1 MEDYSTVENSVE
13 MPTENFTESQPCV
26 SEEPLEQ
33 LEEEQLSYENSE
45 DEQPVAEESVEE
57 SVEESLPEVVEES
70 LPEVVEESLPEV
82 VEESVQ
88 EESLQEVVE
97 ESVQEEPV
105 QEVVEEPVQEVV
117 EEPVQEVVEESV
129 EESVQEVVEESVEEP
144 VQEVVEEPVQ
154 QESLPEV
161 VEEPVQEVVEEPVQQ
176 ESVEESVQEVV
187 EESVEES
194 VQEVVE
200 EPVQQESVEESVQ
213 EVVEEPVQQESLP
226 EVVEEPVQQE
236 SVPEVVEEP
245 FQQESLPEVIE
256 ELQEEPVESVPELTE
271 ELQQDESENMPTENI
286 SYQIETEDVKDN
298 SVPSLVFIVPYRDRE
313 QQQQF
318 FANQMSIV
326 MQDYEPNA
334 YRIIYVHQNDT
345 RSFNRGAM
353 KNIGFLYVKQQYPND
368 YKNITLVFNDVD
380 TMPLTKGFLNYATVP
395 GKVKHFY
402 GYKFTLGGIVSI
414 NAADF
419 ELVNGFP
426 NYWAWGYEDNA
437 FQLRVLL
444 GKLIIDR
451 RQFYPIMDKN
461 MIQLK
466 DGIQRLVNR
475 QEFDKY
481 VNEVTYK
488 NNKDGIKTISNI
500 NFDFENANQ
509 FLHVN
514 QFNTLIPENPALNQ
528 SYDMRNGPI
537 PFKMSRNQQ
546 AGRRLIN
553 MGGLR

>member
-13 MPTENFTESQPCV
+13 MPTENFTESQPSV

-33 LEEEQLSYENSE
+33 LEEEQLSYEES
-45 DEQPVAEESVEE
+45 VAEESVEE
-57 SVEESLPEVVEES
+57 EPVQEELVQQ
-70 LPEVVEESLPEV
+70 EV

-88 EESLQEVVE
+88 EESVVE
-97 ESVQEEPV
+97 ESVQEESVQEESVQEVAEESVQEESVAEESVEEESVAEESVEEEPVSEEPV
-105 QEVVEEPVQEVV
+105 QEEPVQEEVVEEPVQEVAEESV
-117 EEPVQEVVEESV
+117 SEEPVQEEVVKEVAEESVQEVAEESVQEVVQEVVEEV
-129 EESVQEVVEESVEEP
+129 VEEPVQEESVQEVVEESV
-144 VQEVVEEPVQ
+144 QEVAE
-154 QESLPEV
+154 
-161 VEEPVQEVVEEPVQQ
+161 
-176 ESVEESVQEVV
+176 EVV
-187 EESVEES
+187 EESVPEEPVQEES
-194 VQEVVE
+194 VQE
-200 EPVQQESVEESVQ
+200 ESV
-213 EVVEEPVQQESLP
+213 
-226 EVVEEPVQQE
+226 E
-236 SVPEVVEEP
+236 SVPEVT
-245 FQQESLPEVIE
+245 Q
-256 ELQEEPVESVPELTE
+256 

-286 SYQIETEDVKDN
+286 SYQIESEHVKDN

-353 KNIGFLYVKQQYPND
+353 KNIGFLYVKQLYPND

-444 GKLIIDR
+444 AKLIIDR
-451 RQFYPIMDKN
+451 TQFYPIMDKN

-488 NNKDGIKTISNI
+488 NNKDGLKTISNI
-500 NFDFENANQ
+500 NFDFEDANQ

-514 QFNTLIPENPALNQ
+514 QFNTLIPENPSLNQ
-528 SYDMRNGPI
+528 SYDMRNGPS
-537 PFKMSRNQQ
+537 PFKMTRNQR
-546 AGRRLIN
+546 AGSRLIN
-553 MGGLR
+553 MGGIR